1 MTSPESRSVTTF
13 AINPRV
19 LEALEGVTICVTG
32 ATGYVG
38 SHLVRALVD
47 AGRRPFIIGR
57 PCCDYPVLEGVDIAQ
72 QWHDSAALG
81 SQLREL
87 DNPVIINLAGH
98 FVSRHTAKD
107 IPTLVSGNLT
117 FPIQIFDAYAA
128 SGHSR
133 IVNVGTSWEY
143 GDDGTPAPANL
154 YANLKAA
161 NARALGWYAHL
172 HGFHAIN
179 LKLNDTFGGRDHR
192 AKLMPLLKHHAIEGT
207 ECILREA
214 AQPINLLYIADVID
228 GLLTAA
234 ARTAILNS
242 NTVEE
247 AFLLGPHTCSLQ
259 GLVDMI
265 ISGPAP
271 ELKVAF
277 ESRAPSSAR
286 LRGVWEQAPRLPQ
299 WSATTHLEAG
309 LAAYF
314 AQGAGNEH

>member
-1 MTSPESRSVTTF
+1 MTSPENRSVTTN

-19 LEALEGVTICVTG
+19 LEALDGVTICVTG

-38 SHLVRALVD
+38 SHLVRALVEV
-47 AGRRPFIIGR
+47 GRRPFVIGR
-57 PCCDYPVLEGVDIAQ
+57 PGRDYPVQNGVDTAQ

-81 SQLREL
+81 AQLREL

-107 IPTLVSGNLT
+107 IPALVSGNLT
-117 FPIQIFDAYAA
+117 FPVQVFDALAA
-128 SGHSR
+128 SGQNR

-143 GDDGTPAPANL
+143 GDDGKPAPANL

-161 NARALGWYAHL
+161 NARALEWYAHV
-172 HGFHAIN
+172 HGFRAIN
-179 LKLNDTFGGRDHR
+179 LKLNDTFGGRDPR
-192 AKLMPLLKHHAIEGT
+192 SKLMPLLKRHAIEGT
-207 ECILREA
+207 ECTLGEA

-228 GLLTAA
+228 GLLAGA
-234 ARTAILNS
+234 ARTAALDAG
-242 NTVEE
+242 TVEE

-265 ISGPAP
+265 INGPVP
-271 ELKVAF
+271 GLKVAF
-277 ESRAPSSAR
+277 KSMAPNSAR

-299 WSATTHLEAG
+299 WTATTTLVAG

-314 AQGAGNEH
+314 AQGADNEH